1 MPELSPDLLGTWL
14 ARSSSGSRE
23 REQAIRD
30 AAGVLAGGKP
40 QQLLDL
46 VALAHAVP
54 DHDAAARVRDAVGE
68 HDPQFRGRPN
78 DRQTQVAA
86 AWAVA
91 HAICGDDSTAALLA
105 SLATASAKFSGLDA
119 RGPGL
124 PVLAGDRLVELGE
137 EHRARHKLAV
147 NMTVPKV
154 LADLEPAAFDPTVFV
169 EAVRGAARTLAAR
182 MDTVVKQADQ
192 RLRAAD
198 EELDLL
204 WWTVRR
210 RRDGAG
216 TAWADL
222 GAGAAILAGQDMGSL
237 TTFASPIASAEALL
251 AEALAD
257 VKPTTLGAAIDAA
270 ADPARLPGS
279 APQHRLL
286 PVTTALTLRR
296 SDPNGWRK
304 APVLDGLALS
314 ARHSAVH
321 LADQVVRE
329 ELMRRLL

>member
-1 MPELSPDLLGTWL
+1 
-14 ARSSSGSRE
+14 
-23 REQAIRD
+23 
-30 AAGVLAGGKP
+30 
-40 QQLLDL
+40 
-46 VALAHAVP
+46 
-54 DHDAAARVRDAVGE
+54 
-68 HDPQFRGRPN
+68 
-78 DRQTQVAA
+78 VAA
-86 AWAVA
+86 AWAVV
-91 HAICGDDSTAALLA
+91 HAICGEDSAAALLA
-105 SLATASAKFSGLDA
+105 SLAAVSAEFSGLDA

-124 PVLAGDRLVELGE
+124 SVLAGDRLAELGE
-137 EHRARHKLAV
+137 EHRARHELV
-147 NMTVPKV
+147 VRTTVPKV
-154 LADLEPAAFDPTVFV
+154 LADLTPAPFDPTAFV
-169 EAVRGAARTLAAR
+169 EAVRSAAGTLAAR

-210 RRDGAG
+210 RRDGDG

-222 GAGAAILAGQDMGSL
+222 GAAAAILAGQDMASL

-257 VKPTTLGAAIDAA
+257 VKPTTLGAAVDAA
-270 ADPARLPGS
+270 ADPARLQGS

-296 SDPNGWRK
+296 SDPKGWRK
-304 APVLDGLALS
+304 APVLDGLTLS
-314 ARHSAVH
+314 AREPVVH
-321 LADQVVRE
+321 LAEQVVRE